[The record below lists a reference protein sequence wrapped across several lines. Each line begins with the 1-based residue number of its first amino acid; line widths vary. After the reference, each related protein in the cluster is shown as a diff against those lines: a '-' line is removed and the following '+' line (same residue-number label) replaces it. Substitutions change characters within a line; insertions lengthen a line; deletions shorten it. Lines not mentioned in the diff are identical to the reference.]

1 MDKSRTPEISA
12 ENRPVSPAA
21 SPDAST
27 SAAAPCSASDTAVC
41 TAGSPI
47 SNAADKAVNAG
58 KVVKVHKCPICGKL
72 TDNAKYR
79 PFVPNAAPILTSVPG
94 LPKDMLLKAK
104 RRLTRKKGNNIPLL
118 FIAPLLYFAVWLP
131 NCPAASRSGLNLYP
145 QQLNQPARLIWR
157 YQSTAQF
164 GKILGQGY
172 SPDFRICQIR
182 TRKICFKAVRPG

>member
-58 KVVKVHKCPICGKL
+58 KVVKVHKCQICGKL
-72 TDNAKYR
+72 TDNDLGTWFAEGYVIEGK
-79 PFVPNAAPILTSVPG
+79 APVDEEEG
-94 LPKDMLLKAK
+94 E
-104 RRLTRKKGNNIPLL
+104 
-118 FIAPLLYFAVWLP
+118 
-131 NCPAASRSGLNLYP
+131 
-145 QQLNQPARLIWR
+145 
-157 YQSTAQF
+157 
-164 GKILGQGY
+164 
-172 SPDFRICQIR
+172 
-182 TRKICFKAVRPG
+182 